1 MTYLDIIQDREIMAI
16 YSRIDILKQDEPK
29 HYGIIHVLSTI
40 EYARQLAECF
50 ELNIKERN
58 LLFIA
63 CALHNI
69 GHLNGKTLHAQT
81 GAEMAKGYLRRN
93 NIPSADIT
101 VIGSA
106 IASHTGRR
114 GDNFYDNVSACLI
127 LADKMDFGA
136 TRIKPYFEPLGAE
149 DSICKQ
155 ITSVSVARKEDTIE
169 LWLGGEDVD
178 WQSFIESSIYSKM
191 YRCFEIVCKKH
202 SLKFVAK
209 IKRIK

>member
-1 MTYLDIIQDREIMAI
+1 MTYLDIIQDKEIMAI
-16 YSRIDILKQDEPK
+16 YSRIDILNQDEPK

-50 ELNIKERN
+50 ELDIKERS

-81 GAEMAKGYLRRN
+81 GAEMAKGFLYKN
-93 NIPSADIT
+93 NISAKDIKVVT
-101 VIGSA
+101 SA
-106 IASHTGRR
+106 IASHVGRR

-127 LADKMDFGA
+127 LADKMDFGS
-136 TRIKPYFEPLGAE
+136 TRIKPYFEPLDE
-149 DSICKQ
+149 ENEICKQ
-155 ITSVSVARKEDTIE
+155 ITSVSVTRKDKVVE
-169 LWLGGEDVD
+169 LWLGGDNVD
-178 WQSFIESSIYSKM
+178 WRTFVESSVYSKL
-191 YRCFEIVCKKH
+191 YKCFEMVCKKH

-209 IKRIK
+209 IKKVK